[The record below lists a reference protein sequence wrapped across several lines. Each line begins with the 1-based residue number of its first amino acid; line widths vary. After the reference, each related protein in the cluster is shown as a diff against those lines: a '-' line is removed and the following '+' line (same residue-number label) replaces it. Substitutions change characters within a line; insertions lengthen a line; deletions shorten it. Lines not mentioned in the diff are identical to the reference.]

1 MEQKRTLLHPA
12 SFHQFELPYTLST
25 TTYTCL
31 VGATGRRI
39 ITEDYHVWG
48 DDRSVMEEEIGRIM
62 GRNGADEF
70 FVPHTSQAAEV
81 LDHLQLH
88 Q

>member
-1 MEQKRTLLHPA
+1 M
-12 SFHQFELPYTLST
+12 
-25 TTYTCL
+25 
-31 VGATGRRI
+31 
-39 ITEDYHVWG
+39 WG